1 MAPPPHLQTNHP
13 NLKLVVS
20 GYFVLESL
28 QGWSGVLHDG
38 PALIT
43 GQMEVIPTRPSFV
56 IMLFAFKV
64 HKIQL
69 IN

>member
-1 MAPPPHLQTNHP
+1 
-13 NLKLVVS
+13 LKLIVS
-20 GYFVLESL
+20 SYFVLESI
-28 QGWSGVLHDG
+28 QGSSGVLHDG

-43 GQMEVIPTRPSFV
+43 GQMEVIPTRSSFV

-69 IN
+69 INQSEPLQ